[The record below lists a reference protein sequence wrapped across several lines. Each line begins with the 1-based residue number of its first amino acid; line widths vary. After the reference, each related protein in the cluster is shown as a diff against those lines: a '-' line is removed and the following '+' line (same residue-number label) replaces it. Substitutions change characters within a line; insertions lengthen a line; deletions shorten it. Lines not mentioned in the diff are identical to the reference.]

1 MSTSAWIFVG
11 LGIALVLYVLSMR
24 LFMRESREL
33 EEYIDR
39 SKLRPW
45 QDAENED

>member
-33 EEYIDR
+33 EEHIDR
-39 SKLRPW
+39 AKLRPW
-45 QDAENED
+45 QEDED